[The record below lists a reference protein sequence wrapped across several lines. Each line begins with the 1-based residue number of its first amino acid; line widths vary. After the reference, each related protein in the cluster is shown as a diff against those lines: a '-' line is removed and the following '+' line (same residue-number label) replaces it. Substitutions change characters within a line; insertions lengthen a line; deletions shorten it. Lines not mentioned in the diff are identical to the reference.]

1 MLKKIAYLPLLLLVA
16 NLKLNAQTHRDTI
29 EKRLNAYKKVVLNSN
44 ISSLTQDQR
53 RGLKFLIIAAQ
64 EMNNLFWLQTFG
76 NKNELD
82 SINDPIIK
90 EFAMVNYG
98 PWDRLNDNKPFVKG
112 YGEKP
117 LGANFYPKDMRKGEF
132 DSLEDKNKSNP
143 NTLIVRENG
152 VLRVINLRGDYM
164 MHLSNASRALQAAAM
179 FLKESDSTF
188 SKFLDLRALALMT
201 QQFNESDIAWLD
213 MKDNLFDIIIGPIES
228 YEDQLLGIRTS
239 YEAYVLIKDLEWSKR
254 LDKYVAYLPE
264 LQENLPVDTKYKAE
278 KAGSSSQLNAY
289 DVVYYAGDCNAGSK
303 TIAVNLPNDEK
314 LQIEKGTRRSQL
326 KNAIKAKFDHI
337 MLPITKEL
345 IDPSQIKHLTFDAFF
360 STIMFHEVAH
370 GLGIKNTINN
380 KGTVKDALGAD
391 FNALEEGKADILGLY
406 MITQLYNK
414 KVLKDGE
421 LMDYYVTFMAG
432 IFRSVRFG
440 AASAHG
446 KANMIRFNYFKE
458 KGAFTRNASGT
469 YTINFEKM
477 KEAMTSL
484 SALIIK
490 LQGDGDIDGVKK
502 LLEEKGKINDELQK
516 DLDRLTTKNI
526 PIDIIFE
533 QGLET
538 LGLNIDEPLNTP
550 PPQKQIIITH

>member
-1 MLKKIAYLPLLLLVA
+1 MLKKIAYLPFILLFV
-16 NLKLNAQTHRDTI
+16 NLNAQTHRDTI
-29 EKRLNAYKKVVLNSN
+29 EKRLNAYKKVVLNSD
-44 ISSLTQDQR
+44 ISKLTPEQQS
-53 RGLKFLIIAAQ
+53 GLKFLIMAAQ
-64 EMNNLFWLQTFG
+64 EMNDLFWLQTFG
-76 NKNELD
+76 NKAELD
-82 SINDPIIK
+82 SIKDPIIK

-117 LGANFYPKDMRKGEF
+117 LGANFYPKDIRKGEF
-132 DSLEDKNKSNP
+132 DSLNDNNKNNP

-152 VLRVINLRGDYM
+152 KLKVINLTGEYM
-164 MHLSNASRALQAAAM
+164 MHLSNASRALQTAAM
-179 FLKESDSTF
+179 YLKQSDSAF
-188 SKFLDLRALALMT
+188 SSFLEMRALALMT

-254 LDKYVAYLPE
+254 LEKYVAYLPE
-264 LQENLPVDTKYKAE
+264 LQENLPVDAKYKAE

-345 IDPSQIKHLTFDAFF
+345 IDPLQVKHVTFDAFF

-370 GLGIKNTINN
+370 GLGIKNTIIG

-414 KVLKDGE
+414 KVLKEGN

-458 KGAFTRNASGT
+458 KGAFTRNSKGT

-490 LQGDGDIDGVKK
+490 LQGDGDKEGVKK
-502 LLEEKGKINDELQK
+502 LLEDKGKINDELQK
-516 DLDRLTTKNI
+516 DLDRLSTKNI

-533 QGLET
+533 QGIET
-538 LGLNIDEPLNTP
+538 LGLKNEDAILTP
-550 PPQKQIIITH
+550 PAPLPTTIKN